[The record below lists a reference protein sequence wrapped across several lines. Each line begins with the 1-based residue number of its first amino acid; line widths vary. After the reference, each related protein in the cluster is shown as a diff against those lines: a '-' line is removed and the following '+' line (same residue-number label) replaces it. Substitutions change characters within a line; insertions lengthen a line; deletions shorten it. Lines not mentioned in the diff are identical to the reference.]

1 MAKMSDA
8 KLDKLFE
15 GMSRE
20 TARKVAN
27 QGSPKSKTKTTK
39 KKVVKKKK

>member
-1 MAKMSDA
+1 MGKKLSDA
-8 KLDKLFE
+8 NIDKLFE

-27 QGSPKSKTKTTK
+27 QGSPKNQKPIAKKSTKGK
-39 KKVVKKKK
+39 K

>member
-1 MAKMSDA
+1 MKMSDD

-27 QGSPKSKTKTTK
+27 QGSPKSKKTITKRTTK
-39 KKVVKKKK
+39 KSK

>member
-1 MAKMSDA
+1 MKMSD
-8 KLDKLFE
+8 KNIDKLFE

-27 QGSPKSKTKTTK
+27 QGSPKTQKPIKKTTTNSK
-39 KKVVKKKK
+39 KK

>member
-1 MAKMSDA
+1 MKMSDD

-27 QGSPKSKTKTTK
+27 QGSPKSRKPITKKTTK
-39 KKVVKKKK
+39 GKK

>member
-1 MAKMSDA
+1 MSD
-8 KLDKLFE
+8 KNIDKLFE

-27 QGSPKSKTKTTK
+27 QGSPKSKKQATK
-39 KKVVKKKK
+39 KPTKGKK

>member
-1 MAKMSDA
+1 MTDEKI
-8 KLDKLFE
+8 DKLFE

-27 QGSPKSKTKTTK
+27 QGSPKSRKPMPK
-39 KKVVKKKK
+39 KATAKGKK

>member
-1 MAKMSDA
+1 MKMSDA

-27 QGSPKSKTKTTK
+27 QGSPKKRPSATPKKSTKGK
-39 KKVVKKKK
+39 K

>member
-1 MAKMSDA
+1 MKMSD
-8 KLDKLFE
+8 KNIDKLFE

-27 QGSPKSKTKTTK
+27 QGSPKAQKPTK
-39 KKVVKKKK
+39 KTSANSKKK